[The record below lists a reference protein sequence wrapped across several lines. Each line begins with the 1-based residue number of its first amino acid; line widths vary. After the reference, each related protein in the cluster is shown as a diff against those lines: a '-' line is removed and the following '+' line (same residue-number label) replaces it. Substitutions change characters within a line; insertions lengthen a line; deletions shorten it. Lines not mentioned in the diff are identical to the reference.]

1 MKKLEIDI
9 SLTLKIIENE
19 NKLKKLF
26 NSTNKRNRYNSTDYK
41 YYNTEKVS
49 ENENL
54 SSSKNDKIDNVKQS
68 LRNKNVYDENL
79 INQISSQKTME
90 IEKKNSKKIIKVN
103 KSKNSKVNSQRKEN
117 KRNNTSKSDL
127 SLNPFVSPIN
137 KPIKNVEYNNTI
149 RNNPINSF
157 HHNSTAKTPLNRN
170 ITSIKYMNVERMIT
184 RFRENEEKI
193 KKWIKKERTKKEIE
207 ENKHYQNSPKINN
220 RSKKINLKIKDGFL
234 LRLQKSEDEKQQKA
248 EILKEFLK
256 NKKIEEEKKHKG
268 LKVKSRTKHTNLST
282 GKKISETLNKFHAIE
297 EKRKAK
303 INIKRKIKFPKEI
316 NNAFIHKI
324 NKRSTSMAELR
335 KLNYSTNN
343 LLEHF
348 TIFGK
353 YSIKKKNI

>member
-54 SSSKNDKIDNVKQS
+54 SSSKNDNIENVKQS
-68 LRNKNVYDENL
+68 LRNKNVYDENV

-103 KSKNSKVNSQRKEN
+103 KSKNIKVNSQKKKNR
-117 KRNNTSKSDL
+117 RNNTSKSDL
-127 SLNPFVSPIN
+127 SLNPFV
-137 KPIKNVEYNNTI
+137 NTI

-193 KKWIKKERTKKEIE
+193 KEWIKKERTKKEIE

-256 NKKIEEEKKHKG
+256 NKKMEEEKKHKG

-282 GKKISETLNKFHAIE
+282 GKKISETLNKLHAIE

-343 LLEHF
+343 LLERF

>member
-54 SSSKNDKIDNVKQS
+54 SSSKNDNIENVKQS
-68 LRNKNVYDENL
+68 LRNKNVYDENV
-79 INQISSQKTME
+79 INQLSSQKTME

-127 SLNPFVSPIN
+127 SLNPFV
-137 KPIKNVEYNNTI
+137 NTI

>member
-54 SSSKNDKIDNVKQS
+54 SSSKNDNIENVKQS
-68 LRNKNVYDENL
+68 LRNKNVYDENV

-127 SLNPFVSPIN
+127 SLNPFV
-137 KPIKNVEYNNTI
+137 NTI

-193 KKWIKKERTKKEIE
+193 KEWIKKERTKKEIE

-256 NKKIEEEKKHKG
+256 NKKMEEEKKHKG

-282 GKKISETLNKFHAIE
+282 GKKISETLNKFHVLE
-297 EKRKAK
+297 EKRKNK
-303 INIKRKIKFPKEI
+303 IDIKRKIKFPKKI
-316 NNAFIHKI
+316 NKAFIHKI
-324 NKRSTSMAELR
+324 NKRSTSMSELR

-343 LLEHF
+343 LLERF

>member
-54 SSSKNDKIDNVKQS
+54 SSSKNDNIENVKQS
-68 LRNKNVYDENL
+68 LRNKNVYDENV

-103 KSKNSKVNSQRKEN
+103 KSRNSKVNSQRKEN

-127 SLNPFVSPIN
+127 SLNPFA
-137 KPIKNVEYNNTI
+137 NTI

-343 LLEHF
+343 LLDRF

>member
-54 SSSKNDKIDNVKQS
+54 SSSKNDNIENVKQS
-68 LRNKNVYDENL
+68 LRNKNVYDENV

-127 SLNPFVSPIN
+127 SLNPFV
-137 KPIKNVEYNNTI
+137 NTI

-193 KKWIKKERTKKEIE
+193 KEWIKKERTKKEIE

-256 NKKIEEEKKHKG
+256 NKKMKEEKKHKG

-282 GKKISETLNKFHAIE
+282 GKKISETLNKLHAIE

>member
-54 SSSKNDKIDNVKQS
+54 SSSKNDNIENVKQS
-68 LRNKNVYDENL
+68 LRNKNVYDENI
-79 INQISSQKTME
+79 INQLSSQKTME

-103 KSKNSKVNSQRKEN
+103 KSKNSKVNSQKKEN
-117 KRNNTSKSDL
+117 RRNNTSKSDL
-127 SLNPFVSPIN
+127 SLNPFV
-137 KPIKNVEYNNTI
+137 NTI

-193 KKWIKKERTKKEIE
+193 KEWIKKERTKKEIE

-268 LKVKSRTKHTNLST
+268 LKVKSRTKHTNMST

>member
-26 NSTNKRNRYNSTDYK
+26 NCTNKRNRYNSTDYK
-41 YYNTEKVS
+41 YYNTEKIS

-127 SLNPFVSPIN
+127 SLNPFVS
-137 KPIKNVEYNNTI
+137 TT

-256 NKKIEEEKKHKG
+256 NKKMEEEKKHKG

-343 LLEHF
+343 LLERF

>member
-1 MKKLEIDI
+1 
-9 SLTLKIIENE
+9 
-19 NKLKKLF
+19 
-26 NSTNKRNRYNSTDYK
+26 
-41 YYNTEKVS
+41 
-49 ENENL
+49 
-54 SSSKNDKIDNVKQS
+54 VKQS

-127 SLNPFVSPIN
+127 SLNPFVS
-137 KPIKNVEYNNTI
+137 TI

-193 KKWIKKERTKKEIE
+193 KEWIKKERTKKEIE

-343 LLEHF
+343 LLERF

>member
-26 NSTNKRNRYNSTDYK
+26 NCTNKRNRYNSTDYK

-54 SSSKNDKIDNVKQS
+54 SSSKNDNIENKKQS

-127 SLNPFVSPIN
+127 SLNPFV
-137 KPIKNVEYNNTI
+137 NTI

-193 KKWIKKERTKKEIE
+193 KEWIKKERTKKEIE

-256 NKKIEEEKKHKG
+256 NKKMEEEKKHKG

-282 GKKISETLNKFHAIE
+282 GKKISETLNKLHAIE

-343 LLEHF
+343 LLERF

>member
-54 SSSKNDKIDNVKQS
+54 SSSKNDNIENVKQS
-68 LRNKNVYDENL
+68 LRNKNVYDENI
-79 INQISSQKTME
+79 INQLSSQKTME

-127 SLNPFVSPIN
+127 SLNPFVKS
-137 KPIKNVEYNNTI
+137 I

-193 KKWIKKERTKKEIE
+193 KEWIKKERTKKEIE

-256 NKKIEEEKKHKG
+256 NKKMEEEKKHKG

-282 GKKISETLNKFHAIE
+282 GKKISETLNKLHAIE

-343 LLEHF
+343 LLERF

>member
-26 NSTNKRNRYNSTDYK
+26 NNTNKRNRYNSTDYK

-79 INQISSQKTME
+79 INQISAQKTME

-127 SLNPFVSPIN
+127 SLNPFVKS
-137 KPIKNVEYNNTI
+137 I

-157 HHNSTAKTPLNRN
+157 HHNSTAKTPLNRT

>member
-54 SSSKNDKIDNVKQS
+54 SSSKNDNIENVKQS
-68 LRNKNVYDENL
+68 LRNKNFYDENL

-127 SLNPFVSPIN
+127 SLNPFVS
-137 KPIKNVEYNNTI
+137 TI

-220 RSKKINLKIKDGFL
+220 RSKKINLKIKDSFL

-256 NKKIEEEKKHKG
+256 NKKMEEEKKHKG

-282 GKKISETLNKFHAIE
+282 GKKISETLNKLHAIE

>member
-54 SSSKNDKIDNVKQS
+54 SSSKNDNIENVKQS
-68 LRNKNVYDENL
+68 LRNKNVYDENI
-79 INQISSQKTME
+79 INQLSSQKTME

-127 SLNPFVSPIN
+127 SLNPFV
-137 KPIKNVEYNNTI
+137 NTI

-256 NKKIEEEKKHKG
+256 NKKMEEEKKHKG

-343 LLEHF
+343 LLERF

-353 YSIKKKNI
+353 YSIKKKIFR

>member
-68 LRNKNVYDENL
+68 LRNKNVYDENV

-127 SLNPFVSPIN
+127 SLNPFV
-137 KPIKNVEYNNTI
+137 NTI

-157 HHNSTAKTPLNRN
+157 HHSTAKTPLNRN

-193 KKWIKKERTKKEIE
+193 KEWIKKERTKKEIE

-353 YSIKKKNI
+353 YSMKKKNI

>member
-9 SLTLKIIENE
+9 SLTLQIIENE

-90 IEKKNSKKIIKVN
+90 IEKKNSKKIIKIN

-127 SLNPFVSPIN
+127 SLNPFA
-137 KPIKNVEYNNTI
+137 NTI

-282 GKKISETLNKFHAIE
+282 GKKISETLNKFNEIE

>member
-54 SSSKNDKIDNVKQS
+54 SSSKNDNIENVKQS
-68 LRNKNVYDENL
+68 LRNKNVYDENI
-79 INQISSQKTME
+79 INQLSSQKTME

-127 SLNPFVSPIN
+127 SLNPFV
-137 KPIKNVEYNNTI
+137 NTI

-193 KKWIKKERTKKEIE
+193 KEWIKKERTKKEIE

-256 NKKIEEEKKHKG
+256 NKKMEEEKKHKG

-282 GKKISETLNKFHAIE
+282 GKKISETLNKLHAIE

>member
-54 SSSKNDKIDNVKQS
+54 SSSKNDNIENVKQS
-68 LRNKNVYDENL
+68 LRNKNVYDENI
-79 INQISSQKTME
+79 INQLSSQKTME

-127 SLNPFVSPIN
+127 SLNPFV
-137 KPIKNVEYNNTI
+137 NTI

-343 LLEHF
+343 LLERF

-353 YSIKKKNI
+353 YSIKKKIFR

>member
-54 SSSKNDKIDNVKQS
+54 SSSKNDNIENVKQS
-68 LRNKNVYDENL
+68 LRNKNVYDENV

-103 KSKNSKVNSQRKEN
+103 KSKNSKVNSQKKEN
-117 KRNNTSKSDL
+117 RRNNTSKSDL
-127 SLNPFVSPIN
+127 SLNPFV
-137 KPIKNVEYNNTI
+137 NTI

-248 EILKEFLK
+248 EILKEFFK

-282 GKKISETLNKFHAIE
+282 GKKISETLNKFHVLE
-297 EKRKAK
+297 EKRKNK
-303 INIKRKIKFPKEI
+303 IDIKRKIKFPKKI
-316 NNAFIHKI
+316 NKAFIHKI
-324 NKRSTSMAELR
+324 NKRSTSMSELR

-343 LLEHF
+343 LLERF

>member
-127 SLNPFVSPIN
+127 SLNPFA
-137 KPIKNVEYNNTI
+137 NTI

>member
-41 YYNTEKVS
+41 YYNTEKIS

-54 SSSKNDKIDNVKQS
+54 SSSKNDNIENVKQS
-68 LRNKNVYDENL
+68 LRNKNVYDENI
-79 INQISSQKTME
+79 INQLSSQKTME

-127 SLNPFVSPIN
+127 SLNPFVS
-137 KPIKNVEYNNTI
+137 TI

>member
-54 SSSKNDKIDNVKQS
+54 SSSKNDNIENVKQS
-68 LRNKNVYDENL
+68 LRNKNVYDENI
-79 INQISSQKTME
+79 INQLSSQKTME

-103 KSKNSKVNSQRKEN
+103 KSKNSKVYSQKKEN
-117 KRNNTSKSDL
+117 RRNNTSKSDL
-127 SLNPFVSPIN
+127 SLNPFV
-137 KPIKNVEYNNTI
+137 NTI

-343 LLEHF
+343 LLERF

>member
-49 ENENL
+49 EYENL
-54 SSSKNDKIDNVKQS
+54 SSSKNDNIENVKQS
-68 LRNKNVYDENL
+68 LRNKNIYDENV
-79 INQISSQKTME
+79 INQLSSQKTME

-127 SLNPFVSPIN
+127 SLNPFV
-137 KPIKNVEYNNTI
+137 NTI

-193 KKWIKKERTKKEIE
+193 KEWIKKERTKKEIE

-220 RSKKINLKIKDGFL
+220 RSKKIDLKIKDGFL

-324 NKRSTSMAELR
+324 NKRSTSMSELR

>member
-127 SLNPFVSPIN
+127 SLNPFA
-137 KPIKNVEYNNTI
+137 NTI

-343 LLEHF
+343 LLERF

>member
-127 SLNPFVSPIN
+127 SLNPFV
-137 KPIKNVEYNNTI
+137 NTI

-207 ENKHYQNSPKINN
+207 KNKHYQNSPKINN

-256 NKKIEEEKKHKG
+256 NKKMEEEKKHKG

>member
-54 SSSKNDKIDNVKQS
+54 SSSKNDNIENKKQS
-68 LRNKNVYDENL
+68 LRNKNVYDENV
-79 INQISSQKTME
+79 INQLSSQKTME

-127 SLNPFVSPIN
+127 SLNPFV
-137 KPIKNVEYNNTI
+137 NTI

-256 NKKIEEEKKHKG
+256 NKKMEEEKKHKG

-282 GKKISETLNKFHAIE
+282 GKKISETLNKLHAIE

-343 LLEHF
+343 LLERF

>member
-54 SSSKNDKIDNVKQS
+54 SSSKNDNIENVKQS
-68 LRNKNVYDENL
+68 LRNKNVYDENV

-127 SLNPFVSPIN
+127 SLNPFV
-137 KPIKNVEYNNTI
+137 NTI

-193 KKWIKKERTKKEIE
+193 KEWIKKERTKKEIE

-256 NKKIEEEKKHKG
+256 NKKMEEEKKHKG

-343 LLEHF
+343 LLERF

>member
-54 SSSKNDKIDNVKQS
+54 SSSKNDNIENVKQS
-68 LRNKNVYDENL
+68 LRNKNVYDENV

-127 SLNPFVSPIN
+127 SLNPFV
-137 KPIKNVEYNNTI
+137 NTI

-193 KKWIKKERTKKEIE
+193 KEWIKKERTKKEIE

-256 NKKIEEEKKHKG
+256 NKKMEEEKKHKG

-282 GKKISETLNKFHAIE
+282 GKKISETLNKLHAIE

-343 LLEHF
+343 LLERF

>member
-26 NSTNKRNRYNSTDYK
+26 NSTNKRNRYNSTDYE

-54 SSSKNDKIDNVKQS
+54 SSSKNDNIENVKQS
-68 LRNKNVYDENL
+68 LRNKNVYDENV
-79 INQISSQKTME
+79 INQTSSRKTME

-103 KSKNSKVNSQRKEN
+103 KSKNSKVNSQKKEN
-117 KRNNTSKSDL
+117 RRNNTSKSDL
-127 SLNPFVSPIN
+127 SLNPFVKS
-137 KPIKNVEYNNTI
+137 I

-193 KKWIKKERTKKEIE
+193 KEWIKKERTKKEIE

>member
-41 YYNTEKVS
+41 YYNTENVS

-54 SSSKNDKIDNVKQS
+54 SSSKNDNIENVKQS
-68 LRNKNVYDENL
+68 LRNKNVYDENI
-79 INQISSQKTME
+79 INQLSSQKTME

-103 KSKNSKVNSQRKEN
+103 KSKNSKVNSQKKEN
-117 KRNNTSKSDL
+117 RRNNTSKSDL
-127 SLNPFVSPIN
+127 SLNPFVKS
-137 KPIKNVEYNNTI
+137 I

-193 KKWIKKERTKKEIE
+193 KEWIKKERTKKEIE

-256 NKKIEEEKKHKG
+256 NKKMEEEKKHKG

-282 GKKISETLNKFHAIE
+282 GKKISETLNKFHALE
-297 EKRKAK
+297 EKRKNK
-303 INIKRKIKFPKEI
+303 IDIKRKIKFPKKI
-316 NNAFIHKI
+316 NKAFIHKI
-324 NKRSTSMAELR
+324 NKRSTSMSELR

-343 LLEHF
+343 LLERF

>member
-54 SSSKNDKIDNVKQS
+54 SSSKNDNIENVKQS
-68 LRNKNVYDENL
+68 LRNKNVYDENV

-127 SLNPFVSPIN
+127 SLNPFA
-137 KPIKNVEYNNTI
+137 NTT

-256 NKKIEEEKKHKG
+256 NKKMEEEKKHKG

>member
-54 SSSKNDKIDNVKQS
+54 SSSKNDNIENVKQS
-68 LRNKNVYDENL
+68 LRNKNVYDENI
-79 INQISSQKTME
+79 INQLSSQKTME

-103 KSKNSKVNSQRKEN
+103 KSKNSKVNSQKKEN
-117 KRNNTSKSDL
+117 RRNNTSKSDL
-127 SLNPFVSPIN
+127 SLNPFVKS
-137 KPIKNVEYNNTI
+137 I

-193 KKWIKKERTKKEIE
+193 KEWIKKERTKKEIE

-268 LKVKSRTKHTNLST
+268 LKVKSRTKHTNMST

>member
-127 SLNPFVSPIN
+127 SLNPFV
-137 KPIKNVEYNNTI
+137 NTI

-256 NKKIEEEKKHKG
+256 NKKMEEEKKHKG

-282 GKKISETLNKFHAIE
+282 GKKISETLNKLHAIE

-343 LLEHF
+343 LLERF

>member
-54 SSSKNDKIDNVKQS
+54 SSSKNDNIENVKQS
-68 LRNKNVYDENL
+68 LRNKNVYDENV

-90 IEKKNSKKIIKVN
+90 IEKKNFKKIIKVN

-127 SLNPFVSPIN
+127 SLNPFVKS
-137 KPIKNVEYNNTI
+137 I

-193 KKWIKKERTKKEIE
+193 KEWIKKERTKKEIE

>member
-54 SSSKNDKIDNVKQS
+54 SSSKNDNIENVKQS

-117 KRNNTSKSDL
+117 RRNNTSKSDL
-127 SLNPFVSPIN
+127 SLNPFVKS
-137 KPIKNVEYNNTI
+137 I

-282 GKKISETLNKFHAIE
+282 GKKISETLNKLHAIE

-343 LLEHF
+343 LLERF

>member
-68 LRNKNVYDENL
+68 LRNKNVYDKNV

-103 KSKNSKVNSQRKEN
+103 KSRNSKVNSQRKEN

-127 SLNPFVSPIN
+127 SLNPFV
-137 KPIKNVEYNNTI
+137 NTI

>member
-54 SSSKNDKIDNVKQS
+54 SSSKNDNIENVKQS
-68 LRNKNVYDENL
+68 LRNKNVYDENV

-127 SLNPFVSPIN
+127 SLNPFV
-137 KPIKNVEYNNTI
+137 NTI

-193 KKWIKKERTKKEIE
+193 KEWIKKERTKKEIE

-256 NKKIEEEKKHKG
+256 NKKMEEKKKHKG

-282 GKKISETLNKFHAIE
+282 GKKISETLNKFHVLE
-297 EKRKAK
+297 EKRKNK
-303 INIKRKIKFPKEI
+303 IDIKRKIKFPKKI
-316 NNAFIHKI
+316 NKAFIHKI
-324 NKRSTSMAELR
+324 NKRSTSMSELR

-343 LLEHF
+343 LLERF

>member
-103 KSKNSKVNSQRKEN
+103 KSKNSKVNSQKKEN
-117 KRNNTSKSDL
+117 RRNNTSKSDL
-127 SLNPFVSPIN
+127 SLNPFV
-137 KPIKNVEYNNTI
+137 NTI

-184 RFRENEEKI
+184 RFRENQEKI

-256 NKKIEEEKKHKG
+256 NKKMEEERKHKG
-268 LKVKSRTKHTNLST
+268 LKAKSKTKNTNLSS
-282 GKKISETLNKFHAIE
+282 GKKISEALNKFHAWE

-303 INIKRKIKFPKEI
+303 INLKRKIKFPKDI

-335 KLNYSTNN
+335 KQNYSTNN
-343 LLEHF
+343 LFERYTMF
-348 TIFGK
+348 VK
-353 YSIKKKNI
+353 YSVKKKNI

>member
-26 NSTNKRNRYNSTDYK
+26 NSTNKRNTYNSTDYK

-54 SSSKNDKIDNVKQS
+54 SSSKNDNIENVKQS
-68 LRNKNVYDENL
+68 LRNKNVYDENV
-79 INQISSQKTME
+79 INQLSSQKTME

-127 SLNPFVSPIN
+127 SLNPFVKS
-137 KPIKNVEYNNTI
+137 I

-193 KKWIKKERTKKEIE
+193 KEWIKKERTKKEIE

-256 NKKIEEEKKHKG
+256 IKKMEEEKKHKG

-282 GKKISETLNKFHAIE
+282 GKKISETLNKFHALE
-297 EKRKAK
+297 EKRKNK
-303 INIKRKIKFPKEI
+303 IDIKRKIKFPKKI
-316 NNAFIHKI
+316 NKAFIHKI
-324 NKRSTSMAELR
+324 NKRSTSMSELR

-343 LLEHF
+343 LLERF